1 MNKPIQVEI
10 TDASEFH
17 CFRLLLSPPSGE
29 KIEIMLH
36 ARALVDLIHECSAAL
51 CGWQK
56 HTTTVLICQKTGMT
70 EDEARK
76 AGLIA

>member
-1 MNKPIQVEI
+1 MAKPIEVEI
-10 TDASEFH
+10 TDASEHH
-17 CFRLLLSPPSGE
+17 CFRLVLNTPSGE

-36 ARALVDLIHECSAAL
+36 ARALVDLIYQSSAAL
-51 CGWQK
+51 CEWQK
-56 HTTTVLICQKTGMT
+56 QTTTMLICAKTGLT